1 MMIPVEKRLLIKA
14 ANMYYIEEMK
24 QSEIAEKMGINRTT
38 VSKYLKR
45 AMETGLVQISIA
57 DDSYEKLEAA
67 LEKKF
72 GLKEVYIVASNE
84 DPDEVKNN
92 MGKAGVAFLKR
103 VMSDHNVIGFAW
115 GTAMGAIAKNASEE
129 RCNAVNADIVPLVG
143 GPENINTEFHVNTIC
158 YKVANAFK
166 AQSHLLYAPAITKSK
181 EIRDAIMQEVNY
193 TKITEY
199 WDKMDTAFVGI
210 GAPVKSSNMVWAGA
224 FGRESIEELAAAG
237 VVGEI
242 CSVFYDINGK
252 VVTTG
257 LTDKII
263 AIDLDKLRGLNYSIG
278 IAASPEKVPAIYGA
292 LRGKLINVLISDE
305 ETAQLLLD
313 RVP

>member
-1 MMIPVEKRLLIKA
+1 MIPVEKRLLIKA
-14 ANMYYIEEMK
+14 AHMYHIEGMK
-24 QSEIAEKMGINRTT
+24 QSEIAKKMGINRTT

-45 AMETGLVQISIA
+45 AMETGLVRISID

-72 GLKEVYIVASNE
+72 GLKEAYIVASNE
-84 DPDEVKNN
+84 DADEMKNN
-92 MGKAGVAFLKR
+92 MGKAGVGFLKR
-103 VMSDHNVIGFAW
+103 VISDRQVIGFAW
-115 GTAMGAIAKNASEE
+115 GTAMGAIAKNAALE

-158 YKVANAFK
+158 YKVANAFQ
-166 AQSHLLYAPAITKSK
+166 AQSHLLYAPAITISK
-181 EIRDAIMQEVNY
+181 EIRAAIMQEVNY
-193 TKITEY
+193 TKISEY
-199 WDKMDTAFVGI
+199 WDKMDVAFVGI

-224 FGRESIEELAAAG
+224 FGRESIDELAAAG

-242 CSVFYDINGK
+242 CSVFYDINGN

-263 AIDLDKLRGLNYSIG
+263 AIELEKLRCLNYSIG

-292 LRGKLINVLISDE
+292 LRGKLINVLISDA
-305 ETAQLLLD
+305 ETAQLLLGQM
-313 RVP
+313 P